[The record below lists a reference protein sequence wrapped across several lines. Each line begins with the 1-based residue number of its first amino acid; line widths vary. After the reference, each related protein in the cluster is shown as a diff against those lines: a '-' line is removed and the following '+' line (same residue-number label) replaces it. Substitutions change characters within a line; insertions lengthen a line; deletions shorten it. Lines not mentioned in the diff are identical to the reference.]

1 MNYIGSKYSLLDFI
15 HRTISDVT
23 DSDPVMIIF
32 LPIYSPEAVLSEQG
46 IEKKAAELFQMIF
59 NIIAM

>member
-23 DSDPVMIIF
+23 DPVMIIF